1 MASTINKT
9 VVPAQ
14 VGPTE
19 LAAGCTYV
27 HDFELDGDED
37 LEVGQRVE
45 IRDHSG
51 ALFAATVESRHGNRW
66 RLTIRP

>member
-1 MASTINKT
+1 MATTITKT

-14 VGPTE
+14 VGPAE

-27 HDFELDGDED
+27 HDFELDGDEN
-37 LEVGQRVE
+37 LAIGQRVE
-45 IRDHSG
+45 IRDHAG
-51 ALFAATVESRHGNRW
+51 ALFAATVDSRDGNRW